1 MIDYIEIV
9 HHPDVHPAYVKS
21 ARLLD
26 RSQGMEITT
35 GMYYAETDYVTAHL
49 KGEIK

>member
-9 HHPDVHPAYVKS
+9 HRPDVHPAYVKS
-21 ARLLD
+21 AHLLD
-26 RSQGMEITT
+26 RSQGD
-35 GMYYAETDYVTAHL
+35 GNNNRYYAETDYATAHL